1 MEPMSFEVTL
11 GRSDASKSG
20 AFIQLPFDVEA
31 VFGKAKPKVL
41 VTINDHTYRS
51 TVAVYSGD
59 CVHPA
64 PAACGRTGPPRSY
77 LLPVNA
83 QNAKAAGVQAGDT
96 VTVTIA
102 EDTAPRVV
110 EPPDDLAEALQP
122 VREQWDALSY
132 SHQREYATW
141 VEDAKKPETRA
152 RRIAQTVEKL
162 RPVGGNSA

>member
-11 GRSDASKSG
+11 GRSDASKAG
-20 AFIQLPFDVEA
+20 AFIQLPFDVKA
-31 VFGKAKPKVL
+31 IFGKAKPKVL
-41 VTINDHTYRS
+41 VTINDYTYRS
-51 TVAVYSGD
+51 TVAVYGGD
-59 CVHPA
+59 
-64 PAACGRTGPPRSY
+64 Y

-110 EPPDDLAEALQP
+110 ELPDDLAQAIAP
-122 VREQWDALSY
+122 VRAAWDKLSY
-132 SHQREYATW
+132 SHQREYAEW
-141 VEDAKKPETRA
+141 VADAKKPETRT

-162 RPVGGNSA
+162 S

>member
-20 AFIQLPFDVEA
+20 AFIQLPFDVKSL
-31 VFGKAKPKVL
+31 FGKAKPKVL

-59 CVHPA
+59 
-64 PAACGRTGPPRSY
+64 Y
-77 LLPVNA
+77 LLPINA

-110 EPPDDLAEALQP
+110 ELPDDLAEALKP

-141 VEDAKKPETRA
+141 VSDAKRPETRA

-162 RPVGGNSA
+162 S

>member
-1 MEPMSFEVTL
+1 MEPMRFEVTL
-11 GRSDASKSG
+11 GRSEASKSG
-20 AFIQLPFDVEA
+20 AFIQLPFDVKA

-51 TVAVYSGD
+51 TVAVYGGD
-59 CVHPA
+59 
-64 PAACGRTGPPRSY
+64 Y

-83 QNAKAAGVQAGDT
+83 QNAKAAAVQAGDT
-96 VTVTIA
+96 VTVTVA

-110 EPPDDLAEALQP
+110 ELPEDLAKALAP
-122 VREQWDALSY
+122 VRDRWDQLSY

-141 VEDAKKPETRA
+141 VADAKKPETRA

-162 RPVGGNSA
+162 S

>member
-20 AFIQLPFDVEA
+20 AFIQLPFDVKA

-59 CVHPA
+59 
-64 PAACGRTGPPRSY
+64 Y

-110 EPPDDLAEALQP
+110 ELPGDLAEALQP
-122 VREQWDALSY
+122 VRKQWDALSY

-162 RPVGGNSA
+162 RPVGGFSV

>member
-20 AFIQLPFDVEA
+20 AFIQLPFDVKA

-59 CVHPA
+59 
-64 PAACGRTGPPRSY
+64 Y

-110 EPPDDLAEALQP
+110 ELPDDLAEALQP
-122 VREQWDALSY
+122 VRQQWDALSY

-141 VEDAKKPETRA
+141 VEEAKKPETRA

-162 RPVGGNSA
+162 RPVGGKSA

>member
-20 AFIQLPFDVEA
+20 AFIQLPFDVKA
-31 VFGKAKPKVL
+31 LFGKAKPKVL
-41 VTINDHTYRS
+41 VTINGHTYRS

-59 CVHPA
+59 
-64 PAACGRTGPPRSY
+64 Y

-102 EDTAPRVV
+102 EDTAPRTV
-110 EPPDDLAEALQP
+110 ELPDDLAEALQP
-122 VREQWDALSY
+122 VREKWDALSY

-141 VEDAKKPETRA
+141 VSEAKRPETRA

-162 RPVGGNSA
+162 S